1 MICRSLIRWC
11 GGNCDFWGFQGI
23 REIRGGIPG
32 EAVEEGCHGC
42 DQYLSSQGPSD
53 VTFEA

>member
-23 REIRGGIPG
+23 REIREIRGRIPG
-32 EAVEEGCHGC
+32 EAVEEGCHGR
-42 DQYLSSQGPSD
+42 DQYLSS
-53 VTFEA
+53 